1 MTINI
6 NDQFPSVTVTV
17 IANGEIGTKESV
29 DLLKDKKFLLV
40 GVPGAFTP
48 TCHGSHLPGYVENL
62 SKFNEK
68 DLNVI
73 FISVNDPFVIQAWAD
88 ASNANDIIMIADGNC
103 NLTNE
108 LGLKMDG
115 SPFGLGDRCKRF
127 AMLIEDGKVTS
138 IDIEEPGALEVS
150 SAEYQLAKI

>member
-73 FISVNDPFVIQAWAD
+73 FISVNDPFVIHAWAD
-88 ASNANDIIMIADGNC
+88 ASNANDIIMIADGDC
-103 NLTNE
+103 NLTHE

-115 SPFGLGDRCKRF
+115 SAIGLGDRCKRF

-150 SAEYQLAKI
+150 SAQYQLAKI

>member
-17 IANGEIGTKESV
+17 IANGQIGSKESV

-48 TCHGSHLPGYVENL
+48 TCHGSHLPGYVKNL
-62 SKFNEK
+62 SKFNEI
-68 DLNVI
+68 DLNII

-88 ASNANDIIMIADGNC
+88 ASNASDITMIADGNC
-103 NLTNE
+103 SLINE

-115 SPFGLGDRCKRF
+115 SAFGLGDRCKRF
-127 AMLIEDGKVTS
+127 AMLIEDGRVTS

-150 SAEYQLAKI
+150 SAEYQLAKV

>member
-17 IANGEIGTKESV
+17 IANGEIESRESI

-73 FISVNDPFVIQAWAD
+73 FISVNDPFVVQAWSD
-88 ASNANDIIMIADGNC
+88 ASNASDITMIADGNC

-115 SPFGLGDRCKRF
+115 SAFGLGNRCKRF
-127 AMLIEDGKVTS
+127 AMLIEDGIVAS

-150 SAEYQLAKI
+150 SAEYQLAKV

>member
-17 IANGEIGTKESV
+17 IANGQIGSKESV

-62 SKFNEK
+62 SKFT
-68 DLNVI
+68 NV
-73 FISVNDPFVIQAWAD
+73 
-88 ASNANDIIMIADGNC
+88 
-103 NLTNE
+103 
-108 LGLKMDG
+108 
-115 SPFGLGDRCKRF
+115 F
-127 AMLIEDGKVTS
+127 ALIYNN
-138 IDIEEPGALEVS
+138 IN
-150 SAEYQLAKI
+150 